1 MRNMESSLNGK
12 IPNKIIQEIYQ
23 SAEKIYSK
31 SVVLLWKKAEQENT
45 AKILISVPKKKI
57 KKAVDRNYIKRII
70 REICRTTNNN
80 KLSSVS
86 KPIWL
91 ILIYNKTTKPEFNKL
106 KTELFNLFQTLIN
119 NVNESN

>member
-1 MRNMESSLNGK
+1 MNSSLNTK
-12 IPNKIIQEIYQ
+12 IPKKIIQDLYQ

-31 SVVLLWKKAEQENT
+31 SVILLWKYGEEENSS
-45 AKILISVPKKKI
+45 KILISVPKKKI

-70 REICRTTNNN
+70 REIYRTTNNN
-80 KLSSVS
+80 ILSSIP

-106 KTELFNLFQTLIN
+106 KTELCDIFQTLIN
-119 NVNESN
+119 SINENN

>member
-1 MRNMESSLNGK
+1 
-12 IPNKIIQEIYQ
+12 
-23 SAEKIYSK
+23 
-31 SVVLLWKKAEQENT
+31 VVLLWKKAEQENT

-70 REICRTTNNN
+70 REIYRTTNNN
-80 KLSSVS
+80 ILSSIP

-106 KTELFNLFQTLIN
+106 KTELCDIFQTLIN
-119 NVNESN
+119 SINENN

>member
-1 MRNMESSLNGK
+1 MTNMNSSLNAK
-12 IPNKIIQEIYQ
+12 IPKKIIQDVYQ

-31 SVVLLWKKAEQENT
+31 SVILLWKYGEEENSS
-45 AKILISVPKKKI
+45 KILISVPKKKI

-70 REICRTTNNN
+70 REIYRTTNNN
-80 KLSSVS
+80 ILSSIP

-106 KTELFNLFQTLIN
+106 KTELCDIFQTLIN
-119 NVNESN
+119 SINENN

>member
-1 MRNMESSLNGK
+1 MINMNSSLNTK
-12 IPNKIIQEIYQ
+12 IPKKIIQDVYQ

-31 SVVLLWKKAEQENT
+31 SVILLWKYGEEENSS
-45 AKILISVPKKKI
+45 KILISVPKKKI

-70 REICRTTNNN
+70 REIYRTTNNN
-80 KLSSVS
+80 ILSSIP

-106 KTELFNLFQTLIN
+106 KTELCDVFQTLIN
-119 NVNESN
+119 SINENN

>member
-1 MRNMESSLNGK
+1 MNSSLNAK
-12 IPNKIIQEIYQ
+12 IPKKITQDIYQ
-23 SAEKIYSK
+23 SAEKIHSK
-31 SVVLLWKKAEQENT
+31 SVILLWKYGEDRNSS
-45 AKILISVPKKKI
+45 KILISVPKKKI

-80 KLSSVS
+80 ILSSIP

-106 KTELFNLFQTLIN
+106 TTELCDLFQTLIN
-119 NVNESN
+119 RIDENN

>member
-1 MRNMESSLNGK
+1 MESSLNGK

-31 SVVLLWKKAEQENT
+31 SVVLLWKQAEQENT

-119 NVNESN
+119 SVNESN

>member
-1 MRNMESSLNGK
+1 MTNMNSSLNTK
-12 IPNKIIQEIYQ
+12 IPKKIIQDLYQ

-31 SVVLLWKKAEQENT
+31 SVILLWKYGEEENSS
-45 AKILISVPKKKI
+45 KILISVPKKKI

-70 REICRTTNNN
+70 REIYRTTNNN
-80 KLSSVS
+80 ILSSIP

-106 KTELFNLFQTLIN
+106 KTELCDIFQTLIN
-119 NVNESN
+119 SINENN

>member
-1 MRNMESSLNGK
+1 MTNMNSSLNTK
-12 IPNKIIQEIYQ
+12 IPKKIIQDLYQ

-31 SVVLLWKKAEQENT
+31 SVILLWKYGEQENSS
-45 AKILISVPKKKI
+45 KILISVPKKKI

-70 REICRTTNNN
+70 REIYRTTNNN
-80 KLSSVS
+80 ILSSIP

-106 KTELFNLFQTLIN
+106 KTELCDIFQTLIN
-119 NVNESN
+119 SINENN